1 MVRGGPVSLISAEL
15 MYSIVGDSLRSII
28 GVEAF
33 ALLVGDTGLVG
44 ATDVEEDV
52 LRPAILPLVEIK
64 CVIDV
69 EWL

>member
-44 ATDVEEDV
+44 ATDVEEDE